1 MIEHVFH
8 LNRSNAWQREGRET
22 ILVKEINAVCFNRI
36 YGRTAT
42 KFAYEEDRVDMVW
55 HRGMPMSILVL
66 VVQCRQLSDD
76 NVIAGFLFNFA
87 NGSDARGVTDIGP
100 TTGYS
105 PKAVLSLSHEQYP
118 SSIKNRCAYTD
129 FRSRIS
135 HFSLEEV
142 QNRSGIRQAR
152 TCCHHFG
159 GQTPYFLIS
168 LSVIGVFAV
177 RKTILRES
185 LKTPSQFK
193 PVGRHNAILHE
204 IVSTESVVS
213 KTPAQVVISSGRN
226 FPGVYRYP
234 SPGLTLLNR
243 FNRLKDSVSPAGFN
257 LWQTAFM

>member
-8 LNRSNAWQREGRET
+8 LNRSNAWQREGREK

-66 VVQCRQLSDD
+66 VVQCRQLFYD
-76 NVIAGFLFNFA
+76 NVVARFLFNFA

-152 TCCHHFG
+152 TCCQHFG

-257 LWQTAFM
+257 LCQTAFM

>member
-22 ILVKEINAVCFNRI
+22 ILIEEINAVCFNRI
-36 YGRTAT
+36 YGRTAA

-55 HRGMPMSILVL
+55 HWGMPMSILVL
-66 VVQCRQLSDD
+66 VVQCRQLFDD

-118 SSIKNRCAYTD
+118 SSIKNRCAHTD

-135 HFSLEEV
+135 HFSLEDV
-142 QNRSGIRQAR
+142 QNRSGIPQAR

-177 RKTILRES
+177 RKAILRES

-193 PVGRHNAILHE
+193 PVGTHNTILHE
-204 IVSTESVVS
+204 IVSTESVLS
-213 KTPAQVVISSGRN
+213 KTPGQVVISSGRN
-226 FPGVYRYP
+226 FPGVYSYP
-234 SPGLTLLNR
+234 LSQFDPPESLSI
-243 FNRLKDSVSPAGFN
+243 D
-257 LWQTAFM
+257 

>member
-22 ILVKEINAVCFNRI
+22 ILIKEINAVCFNRI
-36 YGRTAT
+36 YGRTAA

-66 VVQCRQLSDD
+66 VVQCRQLFYD
-76 NVIAGFLFNFA
+76 NVIARFLFNFA
-87 NGSDARGVTDIGP
+87 NGSDARGVTDICP

-118 SSIKNRCAYTD
+118 SSIKNRRAYTE
-129 FRSRIS
+129 FRSRIA

-142 QNRSGIRQAR
+142 QNRSGIPQPR

-168 LSVIGVFAV
+168 LSVVGVFAV
-177 RKTILRES
+177 RKAILRES
-185 LKTPSQFK
+185 LKTPSQFE
-193 PVGRHNAILHE
+193 PVGTHNTILHE
-204 IVSTESVVS
+204 IVSTESVLS
-213 KTPAQVVISSGRN
+213 KTPGQAVISSCILGR
-226 FPGVYRYP
+226 VI
-234 SPGLTLLNR
+234 
-243 FNRLKDSVSPAGFN
+243 
-257 LWQTAFM
+257 